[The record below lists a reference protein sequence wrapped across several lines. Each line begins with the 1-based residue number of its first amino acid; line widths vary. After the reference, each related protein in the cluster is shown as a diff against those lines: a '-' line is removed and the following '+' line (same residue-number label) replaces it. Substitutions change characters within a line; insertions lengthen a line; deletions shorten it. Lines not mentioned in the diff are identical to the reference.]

1 MNQKI
6 EFKSNKSVDVL
17 EEETLNYFQ
26 RQGFKLANR
35 DDNSLQFERGSVM
48 KNMITFNPLKWRS
61 SIKIKFEEEYVKAN
75 FDINTIHQAVT
86 LEEERLWKK
95 FISSYQE
102 TIETG
107 KALISENQAELKA
120 TKTSSWKYIL
130 YAILGA
136 IIFGIP
142 SGIIAY
148 LTGIESFV
156 SIGAVS
162 GGLIFMMNKINKE
175 KKKTPPN
182 KELRQKTT
190 KI

>member
-182 KELRQKTT
+182 NV
-190 KI
+190 